1 MPRPSLAL
9 VAGALMLLGACK
21 AETAELGLA
30 CEADAA
36 ATVTRSSAIAYGV
49 DIPAPQV
56 EGVHPLKESDL
67 FAVEMG
73 DPEKL
78 GLLASDATGA
88 FHHVVCKDALCT
100 VDEASALLAM
110 CRNERQCK
118 IVGAVREKTFFPL
131 YLSNS
136 DGGHVCSPRWG

>member
-1 MPRPSLAL
+1 MYGRTAITGPWGWKSSRLISG
-9 VAGALMLLGACK
+9 AGAVATFGM
-21 AETAELGLA
+21 
-30 CEADAA
+30 A
-36 ATVTRSSAIAYGV
+36 ATAARSSAIAYGV
-49 DIPAPQV
+49 EIPAPQV

-118 IVGAVREKTFFPL
+118 IVRAVREKTFFPL
-131 YLSNS
+131 YLSDA
-136 DGGHVCSPRWG
+136 DGGHVCSPGWG